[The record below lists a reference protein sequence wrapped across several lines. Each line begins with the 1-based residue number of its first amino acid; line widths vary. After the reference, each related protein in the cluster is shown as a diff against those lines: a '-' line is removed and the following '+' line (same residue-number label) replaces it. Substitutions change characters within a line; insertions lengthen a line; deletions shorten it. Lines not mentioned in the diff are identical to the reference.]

1 MKIKELSKKYIGQ
14 SCIVEQDYKNN
25 DGKVGHESIFITD
38 IKKVEWR
45 SNEIGWLINGTVC
58 HIDRTPWFN
67 EEYPFWDM
75 CIRTSTFW
83 SEKPNSDRCLEDADF
98 EFLPKEVV
106 LQRLK
111 ERIGELMDEEKVVQQ
126 NIEKSEQE
134 VIEEKSIKKLK
145 PKYVVKNNKSGKSCY
160 ALDVDLHFIA
170 KSWTGPDRQFR
181 IIFNDNIEQVKD
193 VLNFDAIHSA
203 TDKKVVYDLND
214 SFDVY
219 YIKDDNNTIE
229 KVSEVYALMPQLI
242 DSDYHTITGT
252 FEYELLNIDTKDGYR
267 WKRDYDVALK
277 YAESQNPWK
286 HLHERP
292 IGDTG
297 LKIKI

>member
-14 SCIVEQDYKNN
+14 SCIVEQDYTNN
-25 DGKVGHESIFITD
+25 NGAVGHETIFITD
-38 IKKVEWR
+38 IKKAEWS
-45 SNEIGWLINGTVC
+45 SNDIGWYIDGTVC
-58 HIDRTPWFN
+58 HIERTPWFD
-67 EEYPFWDM
+67 EKRPFWDM
-75 CIRTSTFW
+75 SIGTDVFW
-83 SEKPNSDRCLEDADF
+83 SEKSNSDCRLEDADF

-111 ERIGELMDEEKVVQQ
+111 ERIGELMGEEKVVQQ

-134 VIEEKSIKKLK
+134 VIEEESIKKIK
-145 PKYVVKNNKSGKSCY
+145 PKYIVKNNKSGKSFY
-160 ALDVDLHFIA
+160 ALDVDLHFITR
-170 KSWTGPDRQFR
+170 SWIGPDRQFR
-181 IIFNDNIEQVKD
+181 IIFNDNIKQVKD

-203 TDKKVVYDLND
+203 TEKKVIYDLND

-219 YIKDDNNTIE
+219 YIKDDNNTVE
-229 KVSEVYALMPQLI
+229 KVSKVYALMPQLI
-242 DSDYHTITGT
+242 DPDYHTITGT
-252 FEYELLNIDTKDGYR
+252 FEYERLNIDTKDGYR
-267 WKRDYDVALK
+267 WKQEYDVALK

-286 HLHERP
+286 HLHEIP